1 MDLEAVIRP
10 VRRYPKN
17 SVTCHLD
24 FLLEWKEEP
33 EKAGVLVL
41 EPEFQRGH
49 VWTLAQQQAYVENM
63 LRGLPVNRLIVM
75 NDLFDT
81 PLEGADDRLQG
92 MIVCVDGLQRLTAL
106 IRFAEDRYPVF
117 GGRLYYKDIDSCP
130 DRGLR
135 KRLLDNTR
143 LDIDSLRIGDYAELL
158 QYYIDH
164 NSGGTVHSE
173 QEIARVSAML
183 EKERQ
188 FTTWE
193 PAAPGGMGQ

>member
-1 MDLEAVIRP
+1 
-10 VRRYPKN
+10 
-17 SVTCHLD
+17 
-24 FLLEWKEEP
+24 
-33 EKAGVLVL
+33 
-41 EPEFQRGH
+41 
-49 VWTLAQQQAYVENM
+49 
-63 LRGLPVNRLIVM
+63 M

-81 PLEGADDRLQG
+81 PLKGADDRLQG
-92 MIVCVDGLQRLTAL
+92 MIVCVDGLQKLTAL
-106 IRFAEDRYPVF
+106 IRFAEGRYPVF
-117 GGRLYYKDIDSCP
+117 DGRLYYKDIDACP
-130 DRGLR
+130 DRGFR

-173 QEIARVSAML
+173 WELARVSAML

-193 PAAPGGMGQ
+193 HPAHEGMR

>member
-49 VWTLAQQQAYVENM
+49 VWTLAQQRAHVENM

-106 IRFAEDRYPVF
+106 IRFAEGRYPVF
-117 GGRLYYKDIDSCP
+117 GGRLYYKDIDTCP
-130 DRGLR
+130 DRGFR

-173 QEIARVSAML
+173 WELARVSAML

-193 PAAPGGMGQ
+193 HPAHEGMR